1 MAARKVAKV
10 AREKKL
16 FTVSQ
21 ANATLPL
28 VKAIVADI
36 AELANSLRDRHS
48 RLERAGAQ
56 EGKNLSAAHRE
67 ELQEAERDFE
77 RDQERL
83 VEYVEELKVL
93 GVELKDY
100 YSGLIDFPSWYENR
114 VIYLCWRLGEDKVG
128 HWHEVDT
135 GFAGRQR
142 LTARMAKE

>member
-28 VKAIVADI
+28 VKAIVHDI
-36 AELANSLRDRHS
+36 VELALSIRERHDRLD
-48 RLERAGAQ
+48 RV
-56 EGKNLSAAHRE
+56 KSAEDREQPSAYRE
-67 ELQEAERDFE
+67 EIQQAAEVLE

-83 VEYVEELKVL
+83 LEYVEELNKL

-100 YSGLIDFPSWYENR
+100 YSGLIDFPSWHENR
-114 VIYLCWRLGEDKVG
+114 VVYLCWRDGEPAVE
-128 HWHEVDT
+128 HWHELDS

-142 LTARMAKE
+142 LTARMTKE

>member
-16 FTVSQ
+16 FTVAQ

-36 AELANSLRDRHS
+36 AELATTLRERQA
-48 RLERAGAQ
+48 RLERTG
-56 EGKNLSAAHRE
+56 EGKNMSAAHRE
-67 ELQEAERDFE
+67 ELEQAEQDFE

-83 VEYVEELKVL
+83 VEYVDELKAL

-100 YSGLIDFPSWYENR
+100 SGLVDFPSWHENR
-114 VIYLCWRLGEDKVG
+114 VIYLCWRLGEEKVG
-128 HWHEVDT
+128 HWHELDS

-142 LTARMAKE
+142 LSARMAKE